1 MSSKTGVID
10 SQLDLLSDC
19 LEDFCTKHNL
29 EFMSADDI
37 LYGSSDNELSNYQ
50 KDWLRNYISIWD
62 TIANLWGLTMLE
74 TFTEFA
80 DYVWEFYSPKSDLYP
95 IKGLTIEDVF
105 QAIFTYKQRLLKVS
119 YNNPEYVA
127 AYGNNYSWGY
137 GDSLDRE
144 RVRAIIFEQ
153 PQFSWSS

>member
-1 MSSKTGVID
+1 MNN
-10 SQLDLLSDC
+10 LDFLSEV
-19 LEDFCTKHNL
+19 LQDFCTKYDL
-29 EFMSADDI
+29 PFISADDI
-37 LYGSSDNELSNYQ
+37 LYGYEVDGDKLTDYQ
-50 KDWLRNYISIWD
+50 RDWLRNYISIWD
-62 TIANLWGLTMLE
+62 TIANLWGLIMLE

-80 DYVWEFYSPKSDLYP
+80 DYVWDFYSPKSDLYP

-144 RVRAIIFEQ
+144 RVRDIILES
-153 PQFSWSS
+153 PQFTFGG